1 MLNEPLKIN
10 YHSHT
15 KRCGHAEG
23 EDEEYV
29 LSAIENGY
37 RIYGFSD
44 HIMLPGFPQ
53 LGMRGNYELQAQNYY
68 DSVKQLKVK
77 YRKQIEL
84 HLGWEAEWYGDLFA
98 DYYHDLL
105 AKNTVEYMILGQHCF
120 LDRGHFV
127 FYGNMFDKQ
136 EAVRK
141 YASDLIAGMRSGN
154 FIYVAHPD
162 TYMIWYG
169 KWDDVAKEVARD
181 IINAAKET
189 GTILEINMGPSR
201 WGKKTDEY
209 DFRVAYPNEE
219 FWDLVSEAGIPC
231 IIGVDN
237 HRPCELKQSPYDWVR
252 RFAKRHG
259 LTPLDHLELPFK
271 VR

>member
-68 DSVKQLKVK
+68 DSVKQLKAK
-77 YRKQIEL
+77 YQKQIEL

-98 DYYHDLL
+98 DYYHDL
-105 AKNTVEYMILGQHCF
+105 
-120 LDRGHFV
+120 
-127 FYGNMFDKQ
+127 
-136 EAVRK
+136 
-141 YASDLIAGMRSGN
+141 
-154 FIYVAHPD
+154 
-162 TYMIWYG
+162 
-169 KWDDVAKEVARD
+169 
-181 IINAAKET
+181 
-189 GTILEINMGPSR
+189 
-201 WGKKTDEY
+201 
-209 DFRVAYPNEE
+209 
-219 FWDLVSEAGIPC
+219 
-231 IIGVDN
+231 
-237 HRPCELKQSPYDWVR
+237 
-252 RFAKRHG
+252 
-259 LTPLDHLELPFK
+259 
-271 VR
+271 